1 MSDTATATPKK
12 RGRKPAQD
20 KPSAPEREERVVW
33 LPLGELHPFKGYPA
47 LRGIMPGNQPYHVG
61 DDSPSMSP
69 ITGAVEERG
78 IRRPGPVCGKVTQA
92 SPAGFFPSPGVL
104 LLCGKAHII
113 KGT

>member
-1 MSDTATATPKK
+1 MKKYGDRNRRWISPPHRSGKNVPSGSCGGTAPI
-12 RGRKPAQD
+12 RGLP
-20 KPSAPEREERVVW
+20 RV
-33 LPLGELHPFKGYPA
+33 A
-47 LRGIMPGNQPYHVG
+47 GNQPYHVG
-61 DDSPSMSP
+61 DDNPSMPP